1 MKRKQKP
8 DMLEKYDKSKQPGSL
23 PYVWN
28 GVRKNSG
35 AMIGIVLICLI
46 VIISLL
52 SPYIMHDYALVDMR
66 NQFDTPTWEHPFG
79 CDHLGRDIMSRIFF
93 GARYTLS
100 IGIGAVAFSAVL
112 GIIIGAIAG
121 YFGGKV
127 ESVIMYIMDILQS
140 FPGLVSAI
148 AVATVLGTGLGNSIL
163 AIGISFTPAFV
174 RLMRANILTIRGS
187 EFIEAATTIKCST
200 PRIIMKHLVPNA
212 ISPII
217 VQISMSIAQA
227 ALTASTLSFLGMGVK
242 EPAPE
247 WGSMISSAR
256 SYIRQ
261 SPHMVIF
268 PGLFILITLLSLNLI
283 GDAVRD
289 ALDPKLRD

>member
-1 MKRKQKP
+1 MRKKQKP
-8 DMLEKYDKSKQPGSL
+8 DTLEKYDKSKQPGSL
-23 PYVWN
+23 PYVWK
-28 GVRKNSG
+28 GVRKNKG
-35 AMIGIVLICLI
+35 ALIGLILICLI
-46 VIISLL
+46 VVISLI

-66 NQFDTPTWEHPFG
+66 NQFDTPSWEHPFG
-79 CDHLGRDIMSRIFF
+79 CDHLGRDIMSRIFY

-112 GIIIGAIAG
+112 GIIIGAVAG

-127 ESVIMYIMDILQS
+127 ESVIMYVMDILQS

>member
-1 MKRKQKP
+1 MRKKQKP

-23 PYVWN
+23 PYVWK
-28 GVRKNSG
+28 GVRKNKG
-35 AMIGIVLICLI
+35 ALIGIVLICLI
-46 VIISLL
+46 IVISLL

-127 ESVIMYIMDILQS
+127 ESIIMYIMDILQS

-148 AVATVLGTGLGNSIL
+148 AVATVLGTGLVNSIL
-163 AIGISFTPAFV
+163 AIGIAFTPAFV

>member
-1 MKRKQKP
+1 MRKKQKP
-8 DMLEKYDKSKQPGSL
+8 ETLEKYDKSKQPGSL
-23 PYVWN
+23 PYVWK
-28 GVRKNSG
+28 GVRKNTG

-46 VIISLL
+46 VVISLL

-112 GIIIGAIAG
+112 GIIIGAVAG

-127 ESVIMYIMDILQS
+127 ESIIMYVMDILQS

>member
-1 MKRKQKP
+1 MRKKQKP
-8 DMLEKYDKSKQPGSL
+8 ETLEKYDKSKQPGSL
-23 PYVWN
+23 PYVWK
-28 GVRKNSG
+28 GVRNNTG

-46 VIISLL
+46 VVISLL

-112 GIIIGAIAG
+112 GIIIGAVAG

-127 ESVIMYIMDILQS
+127 ESIIMYVMDILQS

>member
-1 MKRKQKP
+1 MSKKQKP
-8 DMLEKYDKSKQPGSL
+8 ETKTYDKSKQPGSL
-23 PYVWN
+23 PYIWK
-28 GVRKNSG
+28 GVCKNKG
-35 AMIGIVLICLI
+35 ALVGLVLICLI
-46 VIISLL
+46 VVISLI

-66 NQFDTPTWEHPFG
+66 NQFATPSWSHPFG
-79 CDHLGRDIMSRIFF
+79 CDHLGRDIMSRIFY

-100 IGIGAVAFSAVL
+100 IGVGAVAFSAVL

-148 AVATVLGTGLGNSIL
+148 AVATVLGTGLGNSVL

-200 PRIIMKHLVPNA
+200 PRIIMKHLIPNA

-283 GDAVRD
+283 GDAIRD

>member
-1 MKRKQKP
+1 MRKKQKP

-23 PYVWN
+23 PYVWK
-28 GVRKNSG
+28 GVRKNKG
-35 AMIGIVLICLI
+35 ALIGIVLICLI
-46 VIISLL
+46 IVISLL
-52 SPYIMHDYALVDMR
+52 SPYIMHDYALVNMR

-127 ESVIMYIMDILQS
+127 ESIIMYIMDILQS

-148 AVATVLGTGLGNSIL
+148 AVATVLGTGLVNSIL
-163 AIGISFTPAFV
+163 AIGIAFTPAFV

>member
-23 PYVWN
+23 PYVWK